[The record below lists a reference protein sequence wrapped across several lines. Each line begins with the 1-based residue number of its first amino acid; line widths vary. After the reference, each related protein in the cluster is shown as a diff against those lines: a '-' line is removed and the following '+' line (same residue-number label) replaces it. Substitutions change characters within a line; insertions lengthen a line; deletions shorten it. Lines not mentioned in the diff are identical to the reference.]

1 MALDQEKLLAE
12 IAALLHADWQDCL
25 KLLLFESIPSTNQ
38 ALWEA
43 IAQGQT
49 PPIAAIAVQQT
60 AGRGQ
65 WGRSWQ
71 SERGGLYLS
80 LALDLNLTAQAAT
93 QVTLWSAWGIVHLLR
108 QYDISVGLKWP
119 NDLVLESRKLGGI
132 KCETKISQNHLSQVV
147 IGVGINWENPVPD
160 MGIQLSQ
167 YLTSPSFSTPSIN
180 YLEQL
185 AAIVLQGLY
194 IGFQRYAQ
202 AGITSIVQGYLDYF
216 VNLNQSILLDGS
228 LGKIIGIT
236 DQGELRVKLQS
247 PGASTEIT
255 VPPGMIHLGYEQANS
270 TFPRLY

>member
-12 IAALLHADWQDCL
+12 IAALLNADWQDCL

-43 IAQGQT
+43 ITQGQT

-93 QVTLWSAWGIVHLLR
+93 QVTLWSAWGIAHLLR
-108 QYDISVGLKWP
+108 QYDIPVGLKWP
-119 NDLVLESRKLGGI
+119 NDLVLEGRKLGGI

-167 YLTSPSFSTPSIN
+167 YLTSLSFSTPSIN

-216 VNLNQSILLDGS
+216 VNLNQSIVLDGS
-228 LGKIIGIT
+228 PGKIIGIT
-236 DQGELRVKLQS
+236 DQGELRVKLQA

-255 VPPGMIHLGYEQANS
+255 VPPGMIRLGYQKPES
-270 TFPRLY
+270 

>member
-1 MALDQEKLLAE
+1 MALDREKLLTE
-12 IAALLHADWQDCL
+12 IAALLNADWQDCL
-25 KLLLFESIPSTNQ
+25 LLLLFESIPSTNQ

-49 PPIAAIAVQQT
+49 PPIAVIAVQQT

-80 LALDLNLTAQAAT
+80 LVLDLNLTAQAAT
-93 QVTLWSAWGIVHLLR
+93 QVPLWSAWGIAHLLR
-108 QYDISVGLKWP
+108 QYDIPVGLKWP
-119 NDLVLESRKLGGI
+119 NDLVLEGRKLGGI

-160 MGIQLSQ
+160 TGIQLSQ
-167 YLTSPSFSTPSIN
+167 YLSSPTSPTSSISH
-180 YLEQL
+180 LEQL

-255 VPPGMIHLGYEQANS
+255 VPPGMIRLGHEVY
-270 TFPRLY
+270 

>member
-1 MALDQEKLLAE
+1 MALDREKLLAE
-12 IAALLHADWQDCL
+12 IAALLNADWQDCL

-43 IAQGQT
+43 ITQGQT
-49 PPIAAIAVQQT
+49 LPIAAISVQQT

-93 QVTLWSAWGIVHLLR
+93 QVTLWSAWGIAHLLR
-108 QYDISVGLKWP
+108 QYNIPVGLKWP
-119 NDLVLESRKLGGI
+119 NDLVLEGRKLGGI
-132 KCETKISQNHLSQVV
+132 KCETKMSQNHLSQVV

-160 MGIQLSQ
+160 TGIQLGP
-167 YLTSPSFSTPSIN
+167 YLSSLSSPSPSISH
-180 YLEQL
+180 LEQL

-194 IGFQRYAQ
+194 LGFQRYAQ
-202 AGITSIVQGYLDYF
+202 VGITSIVQGYLDYF
-216 VNLNQSILLDGS
+216 VNLNQSIVLDGS
-228 LGKIIGIT
+228 PGKIIGIT

-255 VPPGMIHLGYEQANS
+255 VQPGMIRLGYEQANS

>member
-12 IAALLHADWQDCL
+12 IAALLNADWQDCL

-93 QVTLWSAWGIVHLLR
+93 QVTLWSAWGIAHLLR
-108 QYDISVGLKWP
+108 QYDIPVGLKWP

-167 YLTSPSFSTPSIN
+167 YLTSLSFSTPSIN

-255 VPPGMIHLGYEQANS
+255 VPPGMIRLGYE
-270 TFPRLY
+270 TY

>member
-25 KLLLFESIPSTNQ
+25 LLLFESIPSTNQ

-80 LALDLNLTAQAAT
+80 LALDLNLTVQAAT
-93 QVTLWSAWGIVHLLR
+93 QVTLWSAWGIADLLR
-108 QYDISVGLKWP
+108 QYDIPVGLKWP
-119 NDLVLESRKLGGI
+119 NDLVLEGRKLGGI

-160 MGIQLSQ
+160 TGIQLSQ
-167 YLTSPSFSTPSIN
+167 YLSSPTSPTSPTSPSSPTSSISH
-180 YLEQL
+180 LEQL

-194 IGFQRYAQ
+194 LGFQRYSQ
-202 AGITSIVQGYLDYF
+202 EGITSIVKGYLDYF
-216 VNLNQSILLDGS
+216 VNLNQSIVLDGS
-228 LGKIIGIT
+228 PGKIIGIT
-236 DQGELRVKLQS
+236 DQGELRVKLQA

-255 VPPGMIHLGYEQANS
+255 VPPGMIRLGYE
-270 TFPRLY
+270 TY